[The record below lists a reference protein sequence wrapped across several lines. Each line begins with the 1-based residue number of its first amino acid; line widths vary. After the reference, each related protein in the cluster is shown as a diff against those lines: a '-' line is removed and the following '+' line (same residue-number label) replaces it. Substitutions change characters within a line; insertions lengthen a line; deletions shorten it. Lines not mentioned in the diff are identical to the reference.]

1 MSDVSGATTAS
12 TKTFLTA
19 LALNGIIAAA
29 EIAAF
34 TCARPYFRLIYEPR
48 SLSVFE
54 AKRQQPLSSRFLG
67 WPGSVF
73 SADYRKIK
81 NINGLDSYFFVRF
94 LRMMV
99 RLMLPIWLV
108 SWAVLLPLTSV
119 NTNVPGDS
127 GLDMFIFGNIGT
139 TDQDRYSAH
148 LLLTWIFTIWIWWN
162 IKSEMAHYVR
172 VRQHY
177 LVSSSHSSTAQACS
191 VLVTGIPPKYL
202 SESALTRLFSHL
214 PGGVRKVWINRDL
227 GDMPDLHN
235 QRLKACQMLES
246 AEISLLNMAIKRNS
260 KMLKNAAESGDG
272 GKDGSDTGTT
282 KPASDPETRQTPIDE
297 LVPKGKRPS
306 HRLPPFSWM
315 PFSIPLLGKKVD
327 TIEWAR
333 ERVHELNTD
342 LAQRRQILARD
353 IARTTTAEVQVT
365 TRTHNIGAGKL
376 NIAIPAVPVS
386 IPLVGNRPVIDFS
399 DQTYPPAN
407 GAFILFNKQIA
418 AHMAAQM
425 LIHHEAYRMSDSLK
439 FVEVAP
445 EDVIWD
451 NLVLNPYE
459 RRVRLALSWSATIGL
474 IIVWAIPVAFVGAV
488 SNIHSLCTTY
498 HWLAWV
504 CTLPAIVI
512 SIIQGFLPAVLL
524 AVLFMLV
531 PIVLRILA
539 RLEGIPQRTG
549 VELSLMDRFF
559 LFQVINGFLVVSL
572 SSGIIAS
579 LPDLVNNPSS
589 VPTLLA
595 HNLPKASTFFLTFI
609 ILQGLSGTAG
619 GFLQAVP
626 LAMYYVKITLL
637 GSTPRSVYGIKYSPR
652 TSNWGTLFPS
662 ITQLVVITLGYSIIS
677 PVING
682 LAFAAFFLFYM
693 LYKYLFTWVN
703 DQPPSSETGGLFFPK
718 AIQHVFVGLYVQ
730 QVCLCALF
738 FLAQGSNE
746 KPSAIPEGALMVV
759 LIIFTAFFQNTIL
772 NSYGPLI
779 KYLPLTLADRS
790 YGSDAGVEQEVR
802 TTAGAPQPVPTGSD
816 VKVTD
821 YGNVSAS
828 GSHQQPN
835 EEAQPGGADD
845 DVVERAET
853 SSFTHESRA
862 SSPSPSA
869 RPKEAEGPTDFSHP
883 AAVEEQRMIWL
894 PKDPLGLIH
903 EIEQDLASQEIL
915 YSTEGAEMDSK
926 GHVNV
931 TMAPPEEVRRAPMGA
946 KLPPSPG
953 GGEGDEIREL
963 ASQKRSVESKA

>member
-1 MSDVSGATTAS
+1 MSDLNGATTAS

-29 EIAAF
+29 EITAF
-34 TCARPYFRLIYEPR
+34 TCARRYFRLIYEPR

-54 AKRQQPLSSRFLG
+54 AKRQPSLSSRLLG
-67 WPGSVF
+67 WPSSVF
-73 SADYRKIK
+73 FADYRKIK

-94 LRMMV
+94 LRMIV

-119 NTNVPGDS
+119 NTEVPGHS
-127 GLDMFIFGNIGT
+127 GLDKFIFGNIDT
-139 TDQDRYSAH
+139 LDQDRYSAH
-148 LLLTWIFTIWIWWN
+148 LVLTWIFTIWIWWN
-162 IKSEMAHYVR
+162 IKHEMAHYVR

-177 LVSSSHSSTAQACS
+177 LVSPSHSSTAQACS

-246 AEISLLNMAIKRNS
+246 AETSLLNMAIKRNN
-260 KMLKNAAESGDG
+260 KELKNAAKSEDV
-272 GKDGSDTGTT
+272 GKNSSNTGLT
-282 KPASDPETRQTPIDE
+282 KPVSDLETRKTPIDE
-297 LVPKGKRPS
+297 LVPKDKRPS
-306 HRLPPFSWM
+306 HRLPLFSWM
-315 PFSIPLLGKKVD
+315 PFSIPLFGKKVD

-333 ERVHELNTD
+333 EQIHELNTK
-342 LAQRRQILARD
+342 LAERRKILARD
-353 IARTTTAEVQVT
+353 ITRTTDAEAQTT
-365 TRTHNIGAGKL
+365 TRTHNIGVGKL
-376 NIAIPAVPVS
+376 NIAIPVVQVS
-386 IPLVGNRPVIDFS
+386 VPLVGTRAVDFS

-425 LIHHEAYRMSDSLK
+425 LVHHEAYRMSDSLK
-439 FVEVAP
+439 YVEVAP
-445 EDVIWD
+445 EDVIWE
-451 NLVLNPYE
+451 NLVINPYE

-498 HWLAWV
+498 NWLAWV
-504 CTLPAIVI
+504 CDLPGIVV

-531 PIVLRILA
+531 QVLLRILA

-549 VELSLMDRFF
+549 VELGMMDRFF
-559 LFQVINGFLVVSL
+559 LFQVINGFLVVTL

-579 LPDLVNNPSS
+579 LPGLVNNPSS

-595 HNLPKASTFFLTFI
+595 QNLPKASTFFLTYI
-609 ILQGLSGTAG
+609 ILQGLSGTAS

-637 GSTPRSVYGIKYSPR
+637 GSTPRSVYNIKYSPR
-652 TSNWGTLFPS
+652 TSNWGTLFPAM
-662 ITQLVVITLGYSIIS
+662 TQLVVITLGYSIIS

-703 DQPPSSETGGLFFPK
+703 DQPSSSETGGLFFPK

-730 QVCLCALF
+730 QICLCALF
-738 FLAQGSNE
+738 FLAQGSNDR
-746 KPSAIPEGALMVV
+746 PSAIPEGALMVV
-759 LIIFTAFFQNTIL
+759 LIVFTAFFQNTIL

-779 KYLPLTLADRS
+779 KYL
-790 YGSDAGVEQEVR
+790 
-802 TTAGAPQPVPTGSD
+802 
-816 VKVTD
+816 
-821 YGNVSAS
+821 
-828 GSHQQPN
+828 
-835 EEAQPGGADD
+835 
-845 DVVERAET
+845 
-853 SSFTHESRA
+853 SSN
-862 SSPSPSA
+862 P
-869 RPKEAEGPTDFSHP
+869 
-883 AAVEEQRMIWL
+883 
-894 PKDPLGLIH
+894 
-903 EIEQDLASQEIL
+903 
-915 YSTEGAEMDSK
+915 
-926 GHVNV
+926 
-931 TMAPPEEVRRAPMGA
+931 RR
-946 KLPPSPG
+946 
-953 GGEGDEIREL
+953 
-963 ASQKRSVESKA
+963 